1 MEEDELIEKSKS
13 WIRSNKKMLIEK
25 FIGDISYIPDVAPFS
40 MFMAGSP
47 GAGKTESSKRFIK
60 DFIKRYN
67 RETGNTKKQIN
78 VVRIDPDEIRELI
91 PGYNGAN
98 AELFQGAVSLGV
110 EKLYDYVI
118 AKKLS
123 VVVDGTFANYT
134 VAHKNIKRAVD
145 KKRKVGI
152 FYIYQDPLVA
162 WDFTKKRE
170 DEDGRHIKKATFI
183 EAFFK
188 AKINVNKIKA
198 DFGINIE
205 VLLIIKNY
213 KNDVYR
219 TRFNVDN
226 IDNYLKI
233 KYTKKSLIEKIC

>member
-1 MEEDELIEKSKS
+1 MKEDELIEKSKS

-25 FIGDISYIPDVAPFS
+25 FIGDISYIPDIAPFS

-91 PGYNGAN
+91 PGYTGAN

-123 VVVDGTFANYT
+123 VVVDGTFANYA

-170 DEDGRHIKKATFI
+170 DEDGRRIKKTTFI

-188 AKINVNKIKA
+188 AKINVNKIKV
-198 DFGINIE
+198 DFGNNIE
-205 VLLIIKNY
+205 VLLIMKNY

-219 TRFNVDN
+219 TRFNVDK